1 MTASALVGKELRRRE
16 DHRFLTGRGRYT
28 ADIAADDMVHAVLV
42 RSPHAH
48 ARVDRVDVDQA
59 RALPGVVAVFTA
71 ADLAADAVPDLPGG
85 VDLPRGDGT
94 PAPKTGRPLLAR
106 DRVRYVGE
114 PVALV
119 LAQTQQD
126 AAEAAEAVVVS
137 YDELPAVAAVADAHA
152 TGAPAIWAEASDNI
166 AFVWRG
172 GDEAAVATALGAA
185 HHVTRLRLS
194 ISRVTAGSIEPRLS
208 LAVPEADARIVLYT
222 SHQGPHELRA
232 MLARLF
238 AIEPERLRVV
248 APDVG
253 GSFGMKAGI
262 YPETAL
268 AVWAARRIGRP
279 VRWVSD
285 RAEAFLSDEHG
296 RDIDVEVELGL
307 DREACF
313 TALRVRYHANV
324 GAYLSGRSL
333 APVNNI
339 GGIAGVYR
347 TPHVAA
353 EIRGVFTNTVPLGPY
368 RGAGRPEATY
378 AIERAI
384 DVAARELGI
393 EPFELRR
400 RNLIPAE
407 AMPYKTGFLFTYDCG
422 DFAANMTAAARLAD
436 LDGFGRRREDAAR
449 RGRLRGIGIANPV
462 EVAGGPYF
470 RVGKDMARVALDPD
484 GSVTLDVG
492 AMSTGQGLETALPQL
507 VADRLG
513 VPVERVG
520 FRQGDTEYLAF
531 GRGSGGSSALCVGGA
546 AVSVATD
553 RVIEKARLIAAEAL
567 EAAARDIELMSGRFR
582 IVGTDRSIGLDE
594 IAAISRDPSRL
605 PSGMAPGLSETA
617 EFQPAAVTFPN
628 GCHIC
633 EVEIDPETG
642 TVELLAYNAVE
653 DVGRVLNPMLVRG
666 QLHGGVAQAVG
677 QALGEQIVHD
687 RATAQLLTG
696 SFMDYAMPRA
706 TDLPE
711 IRLET
716 REVPTAVN
724 PLGAKG
730 VGEAGTVGGLAA
742 TLNAICDALAP
753 LGIRHLDMP
762 ATPQRIWAAISAQR
776 NRR

>member
-1 MTASALVGKELRRRE
+1 MPSTLIGKELRRRE
-16 DHRFLTGRGRYT
+16 DHRLLTGQGRFT
-28 ADIAADDMVHAVLV
+28 GDIGADGMVHAVLV

-48 ARVDRVDVDQA
+48 ARLRHVDVEEA
-59 RALPGVVAVFTA
+59 RAQPGVMGVFTA
-71 ADLAADAVPDLPGG
+71 VDISADGVPDLPGG
-85 VDLPRGDGT
+85 VDLPRPDGS
-94 PAPKTGRPLLAR
+94 PSPRTGRPILAR
-106 DRVRYVGE
+106 ERVRYVGE

-119 LAQTQQD
+119 LGRTLHD
-126 AAEAAEAVVVS
+126 ATAAAEAVAVS
-137 YDELPAVAAVADAHA
+137 YDELPPVAAVKDACA
-152 TGAPAIWAEASDNI
+152 AGAPAVWTDAPDNI

-172 GDEAAVATALGAA
+172 GDAAAVETALRAA
-185 HHVTRLRLS
+185 HHVARLTLS
-194 ISRVTAGSIEPRLS
+194 ISRVTANSIEPRLS
-208 LAVPEADARIVLYT
+208 LAVPDGNGRIVLYT
-222 SHQGPHELRA
+222 SHQVPHELHA
-232 MLARLF
+232 ALAKLL
-238 AIEPERLRVV
+238 AIDPQSLRVV
-248 APDVG
+248 AGDVG
-253 GSFGMKAGI
+253 GSFGMKAGT

-296 RDIDVEVELGL
+296 RDIEAKVELGL
-307 DREACF
+307 NRDAHF

-378 AIERAI
+378 AIERTI

-400 RNLIPAE
+400 RNLIPPE
-407 AMPYKTGFLFTYDCG
+407 AMPFKTGFLFTYDCG
-422 DFAANMTAAARLAD
+422 DFGANMTAAARLAD
-436 LDGFGRRREDAAR
+436 LDGFDRRREEAAR
-449 RGRLRGIGIANPV
+449 HGRLRGIGIANPI

-470 RVGKDMARVALDPD
+470 RIGKDAARLTLASD
-484 GSVTLDVG
+484 GGITLDVG

-513 VPVERVG
+513 VPVERVR
-520 FRQGDTEYLAF
+520 FRQGDTDHLAF

-553 RVIEKARLIAAEAL
+553 SVIEKARLIAAEAL
-567 EAAARDIELMSGRFR
+567 EAAAGDIELAQGHFR
-582 IVGTDRSIGLDE
+582 IVGTDRSISLAEVAGL
-594 IAAISRDPSRL
+594 AADPARL
-605 PSGMAPGLSETA
+605 PPGIQPGLSETV

-642 TVELLAYNAVE
+642 TVELIAYSAVE

-666 QLHGGVAQAVG
+666 QVHGGVAQAVG

-687 RATAQLLTG
+687 QATAQLLTG

-711 IRLET
+711 IRLAT
-716 REVPTAVN
+716 REVPTVVN

-742 TLNAICDALAP
+742 TLNAICDALSP
-753 LGIRHLDMP
+753 LGITHLDMP
-762 ATPQRIWAAISAQR
+762 ATPQRIWAAIAE
-776 NRR
+776 RRRAR

>member
-1 MTASALVGKELRRRE
+1 MAASLVGKELKRRE
-16 DHRFLTGRGRYT
+16 DHRLLTGQGCFT
-28 ADIAADDMVHAVLV
+28 GDVPAEGMIHAVLV
-42 RSPHAH
+42 RSPYAH
-48 ARVDRVDVDQA
+48 ARLDHVDVAEA
-59 RALPGVVAVFTA
+59 RAQPGVLAVFTA
-71 ADLAADAVPDLPGG
+71 ADLLADGIPDMPGG
-85 VDLPRGDGT
+85 VDLPRLDGS
-94 PAPKTGRPLLAR
+94 PSLRTGRPILAR
-106 DRVRYVGE
+106 DCVRYVGE
-114 PVALV
+114 PVALI
-119 LAQTQQD
+119 LSRTPQD
-126 AAEAAEAVVVS
+126 AAAAAEAVAVS
-137 YDELPAVAAVADAHA
+137 YGELPAVAAVGDACA
-152 TGAPAIWAEASDNI
+152 LGAPAVWAEAPDNV

-172 GDEAAVATALGAA
+172 GDAASVETALKSA
-185 HHVTRLRLS
+185 HHVTRLSLS
-194 ISRVTAGSIEPRLS
+194 ISRVTASPIEPRLS
-208 LAVPEADARIVLYT
+208 LAVPDGDGRIVLYT
-222 SHQGPHELRA
+222 SHQGPHELHA
-232 MLARLF
+232 ALTKLLALDR
-238 AIEPERLRVV
+238 ERLRVV

-268 AVWAARRIGRP
+268 VVWAARRTGKP

-285 RAEAFLSDEHG
+285 RAEAFLADEHG
-296 RDIDVEVELGL
+296 RDIEAEVELGL
-307 DREACF
+307 DRDAHF
-313 TALRVRYHANV
+313 IALRVRYRANV

-347 TPHVAA
+347 TPQVAA

-378 AIERAI
+378 CIERAI
-384 DVAARELGI
+384 DMAARELGI

-400 RNLIPAE
+400 RNLVPPE
-407 AMPYKTGFLFTYDCG
+407 AMPFKTGFLFTYDCG
-422 DFAANMTAAARLAD
+422 DFGANMTAAARLAD
-436 LDGFGRRREDAAR
+436 LDGFVGRRADAVR
-449 RGRLRGIGIANPV
+449 RGRLRGLGIANPI

-470 RVGKDMARVALDPD
+470 RIGKDAARLTLAPD
-484 GSVTLDVG
+484 GAITLDVG

-507 VADRLG
+507 VAGRLG
-513 VPVERVG
+513 VPVERVR
-520 FRQGDTEYLAF
+520 FRQGDTEYLAY

-567 EAAARDIELMSGRFR
+567 EASAGDIELVDGRFR
-582 IVGTDRSIGLDE
+582 IVGTDRSIGLE
-594 IAAISRDPSRL
+594 EVAAIAAHPARL
-605 PSGMAPGLSETA
+605 PPNVPPGLSELA
-617 EFQPAAVTFPN
+617 EFHPAAVTFPN

-642 TVELLAYNAVE
+642 VVELIAYSAVE
-653 DVGRVLNPMLVRG
+653 DVGRVLNPMLVGG
-666 QLHGGVAQAVG
+666 QVHGGVAQAVG
-677 QALGEQIVHD
+677 QAISEQIVHD

-753 LGIRHLDMP
+753 LGIDHLDMP
-762 ATPQRIWAAISAQR
+762 ATPQRIWAAIAA
-776 NRR
+776 RRSPR

>member
-1 MTASALVGKELRRRE
+1 MVGELVGAELRRRE
-16 DHRFLTGRGRYT
+16 DFRLLTGRGRFT
-28 ADIAADDMVHAVLV
+28 GDLKAERMLQAVLV

-48 ARVDRVDVDQA
+48 AAVGHIDVDTA
-59 RALPGVVAVFTA
+59 RALPGVAGVFTA
-71 ADLAADAVPDLPGG
+71 ADLAADGIPDLPGG
-85 VDLPRGDGT
+85 VDHPRPDGS
-94 PAPKTGRPLLAR
+94 PAPRTLRPLLAR
-106 DRVRYVGE
+106 ERVRYVGE

-119 LAQTQQD
+119 LGRTLPEALS
-126 AAEAAEAVVVS
+126 AAEAVVVS
-137 YDELPAVAAVADAHA
+137 YDELPPVATVADARA
-152 TGAPAIWAEASDNI
+152 DAAPAVWSEAPDNV
-166 AFVWRG
+166 AFLWRG
-172 GDEAAVATALGAA
+172 GDAAAVETVLRAA
-185 HHVTRLRLS
+185 HHVTRLRLA
-194 ISRVTAGSIEPRLS
+194 ISRVTASSIEPRVS
-208 LAVPEADARIVLYT
+208 LAVPEESGRLVLYT
-222 SHQGPHELRA
+222 SHQVPHELHA
-232 MLARLF
+232 TLAKLLSLD
-238 AIEPERLRVV
+238 PSQLRVI

-253 GSFGMKAGI
+253 GSFGMKAGT

-268 AVWAARRIGRP
+268 AVWAARRLGMP
-279 VRWVSD
+279 VRWTSD

-296 RDIDVEVELGL
+296 RDIDAEVELGL
-307 DREACF
+307 DRDARF

-347 TPHVAA
+347 TPYICA
-353 EIRGVFTNTVPLGPY
+353 EIFGVFTNTVPLGPY
-368 RGAGRPEATY
+368 RGAGRPEATC

-393 EPFELRR
+393 APFELRR
-400 RNLIPAE
+400 RNLVPPE
-407 AMPYKTGFLFTYDCG
+407 AMPFKTGFLFTYDCG
-422 DFAANMTAAARLAD
+422 DFGANMTAAARLAD
-436 LDGFGRRREDAAR
+436 LEGFAQRRKEAAR

-462 EVAGGPYF
+462 EVSGGPYF
-470 RVGKDMARVALDPD
+470 RIGKDAARLTIAPD
-484 GSVTLDVG
+484 GSITIDVG
-492 AMSTGQGLETALPQL
+492 AMSTGQGLETAMPQL

-513 VPVERVG
+513 VSVERVR
-520 FRQGDTEYLAF
+520 FRQGDTDYLAF

-553 RVIEKARLIAAEAL
+553 RVLEKARLIAAEAL
-567 EAAARDIELMSGRFR
+567 EAAARDVEFVDARFR
-582 IVGTDRSIGLDE
+582 IVGTDRFIGLME
-594 IAAISRDPSRL
+594 VAAAAADPARL
-605 PSGMAPGLSETA
+605 PPGMPPGLSEAA

-642 TVELLAYNAVE
+642 TVELIAYSAVE

-666 QLHGGVAQAVG
+666 QVHGGVAQAVG
-677 QALGEQIVHD
+677 QAIGEQIVYD
-687 RATAQLLTG
+687 RDTAQLLTG

-711 IRLET
+711 MRFET

-742 TLNAICDALAP
+742 TLNAICDALGP
-753 LGIRHLDMP
+753 LGIDHIDMP
-762 ATPQRIWAAISAQR
+762 ATPQRIWAAIAA
-776 NRR
+776 RRGAR

>member
-1 MTASALVGKELRRRE
+1 MAGALVGRGLKRRE
-16 DHRFLTGRGRYT
+16 DFRFLTGQGAYT
-28 ADIAADDMVHAVLV
+28 GDLKADRLAHAVLV
-42 RSPHAH
+42 RSPYAH
-48 ARVDRVDVDQA
+48 AAVTQVDAEAA
-59 RALPGVVAVFTA
+59 RGLPGVVAVFTA
-71 ADLAADAVPDLPGG
+71 ADLAADGVPDMPGG
-85 VDLPRGDGT
+85 VDLPRSDGELS
-94 PAPKTGRPLLAR
+94 PRTGRPLLAR
-106 DRVRYVGE
+106 DRVRHVGE

-119 LAQTQQD
+119 LGRTVED
-126 AAEAAEAVVVS
+126 AMAAAEAVAVS
-137 YDELPAVAAVADAHA
+137 YDELPPVATVADTRTAD
-152 TGAPAIWAEASDNI
+152 APAVWSQAPDNV

-172 GDEAAVATALGAA
+172 GDVAAVEKALGAA
-185 HHVTRLRLS
+185 DHVTRLALS
-194 ISRVTAGSIEPRLS
+194 ISRVTAASIEPRIS
-208 LAVPEADARIVLYT
+208 LAATDETGRLVLHT
-222 SHQGPHELRA
+222 SHQGPHELHGALVRL
-232 MLARLF
+232 LALD
-238 AIEPERLRVV
+238 PQRLRVV
-248 APDVG
+248 STDVG
-253 GSFGMKAGI
+253 GSFGMKAGL

-268 AVWAARRIGRP
+268 TVWAARRTGLP
-279 VRWVSD
+279 VRWASD

-296 RDIDVEVELGL
+296 RDIEAEVELGL
-307 DREACF
+307 DRDGHF

-347 TPHVAA
+347 TPYVCA

-400 RNLIPAE
+400 RNLVPPE

-422 DFAANMTAAARLAD
+422 DFGANMTAAARLAD
-436 LDGFGRRREDAAR
+436 LEGFAQRRAEAAT

-462 EVAGGPYF
+462 EVSGGPYF
-470 RVGKDMARVALDPD
+470 RIGKDAARLTIAPD
-484 GSVTLDVG
+484 GVITIDVG
-492 AMSTGQGLETALPQL
+492 AMSTGQGLETAMPQL

-513 VPVERVG
+513 IPAERVR
-520 FRQGDTEYLAF
+520 FRQGDTDYLVY

-553 RVIEKARLIAAEAL
+553 RVLEKARLIAAEAL
-567 EAAARDIELMSGRFR
+567 EVAVADVEFAEARFR
-582 IVGTDRSIGLDE
+582 IVGTDRSIGLSE
-594 IAAISRDPSRL
+594 VAALAAEPDRL
-605 PSGMAPGLSETA
+605 PAGMAPGLSELA
-617 EFQPAAVTFPN
+617 EFQPPGVTFPN

-633 EVEIDPETG
+633 EIEIDPETG
-642 TVELLAYNAVE
+642 VVELIAYSAVE

-666 QLHGGVAQAVG
+666 QVHGGVAQAVG

-687 RATAQLLTG
+687 RTTAQLLTG

-753 LGIRHLDMP
+753 LGIGHIDMP
-762 ATPQRIWAAISAQR
+762 ATPQRVWAAIDACRS
-776 NRR
+776 RR